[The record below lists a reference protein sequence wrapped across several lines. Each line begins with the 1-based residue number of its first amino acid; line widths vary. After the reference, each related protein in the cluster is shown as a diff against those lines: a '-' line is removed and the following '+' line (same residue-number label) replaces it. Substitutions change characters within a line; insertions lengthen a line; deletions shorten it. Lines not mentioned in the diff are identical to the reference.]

1 MGKPVKLSS
10 GDKAPA
16 FELPAVT
23 STTRNPEAA
32 KNVTLDDSAGRWL
45 VLYFYPKDNTPGCTR
60 EAQAFT
66 KLLAT
71 FKKAKADVIG
81 VSKDTVASHCGF
93 RDKLKLGITLA
104 SDPDLT
110 VHKAYGAYGEK
121 TMYGKKVQGVI
132 RSTFLIDPKGRV
144 KRAWS
149 NVKVDG
155 HADAVLEELKNA

>member
-45 VLYFYPKDNTPGCTR
+45 VLYFTRRTTPPAAPARPRLSRSFSRRSRRPRPT
-60 EAQAFT
+60 
-66 KLLAT
+66 
-71 FKKAKADVIG
+71 
-81 VSKDTVASHCGF
+81 SSASP
-93 RDKLKLGITLA
+93 RTAWPRTAASADKLKLGITLA